1 MQTIE
6 KTLILAKTDVLER
19 GILGRILQRFEDA
32 GLKIIGAKMVRANR
46 TLAKKHYNGNKA
58 WKLRIGQKVLES
70 FENYKIDI
78 KEYMGTDKPVKL
90 GELIHQWSIDY
101 LTKNPVLAMV
111 IEGPHAVERVEEM
124 CGSTEPK
131 KAGRGTIRGDF
142 CVDSILHANME
153 KRAMFNLVHS
163 SRTPKDAAREIKLW
177 FKPSEIVAYKNK
189 YEKVLAG

>member
-1 MQTIE
+1 MKTIE

-142 CVDSILHANME
+142 C
-153 KRAMFNLVHS
+153 
-163 SRTPKDAAREIKLW
+163 
-177 FKPSEIVAYKNK
+177 
-189 YEKVLAG
+189 